1 MRSKFFLFLTLFS
14 LALNGFAL
22 AEEVEDVELLLQ
34 ELEQA
39 IAMDDQEI
47 TLEKVEIFIKED
59 KRAESSLYDQVLVV
73 NSEPSVQEVVSEKT
87 SVAAQP
93 VDATPAIQ
101 SEQLPNLSM
110 NPAVAQTVV
119 SSENAEEKK
128 TEDKIAENTFVEK
141 KNEQVGQQEN
151 TKPLEEKSPQ
161 ALRDKSVLLK
171 QRQMQRRA
179 MKKAQ
184 NVQAPAAQVNVVQPP
199 KASAAAPATPV
210 RNVEPQGK
218 ESVVQ
223 APALDAKKEAIPK
236 LKPHFAGSKAPSS
249 GSSHKSSHKIPM
261 RIRRESKAIPQAALP
276 KKEEVAP
283 AMVVASETKKFA
295 AVSKKEPVAV
305 QYHPASFGNR
315 LTADNTPGIMAPS
328 KKSDDE
334 SQIQKYPR
342 TGFKGKNS
350 SVYFTGEWLFWKTRQ
365 GGMEYAVARSSNT
378 PGVFTDAVTQKVE
391 FDWESGFRAGL
402 GIHLPHDGW
411 DLFVDYTRFCVDH
424 IAQAGGSLFP
434 LLAFQGQFPAADV
447 SHAEAQWKISF
458 QTLDLEIGRA
468 YFLSKTLS
476 LRPHIGL
483 KGAWIDQDAH
493 VHYSGGAI
501 SSGQVYRL
509 KFDNDFKGGG
519 VRAGIDS
526 NWLFGGGFSLF
537 GNLSTAL
544 LAGFFDLEHTQVQI
558 ADTKV
563 IDLDSDLHQ
572 ISPML
577 QLILGAAF
585 DRNFQNGRYH
595 FGLSAGFESQ
605 YWWQQNQL
613 EHFTDDTQPIFV
625 RQNEPLSFYGL
636 TLQAR
641 FDF

>member
-1 MRSKFFLFLTLFS
+1 MKKWFFSLAVLS

-34 ELEQA
+34 ELENA
-39 IAMDDQEI
+39 LAMDEKEI
-47 TLEKVEIFIKED
+47 TLEKVEVSIQED
-59 KRAESSLYDQVLVV
+59 KTAEGIPSDQVLVV
-73 NSEPSVQEVVSEKT
+73 NGEPSVQEVEE
-87 SVAAQP
+87 VAAQP
-93 VDATPAIQ
+93 ADATVAIQ
-101 SEQLPNLSM
+101 SEPLPV
-110 NPAVAQTVV
+110 NPDI
-119 SSENAEEKK
+119 SCAEEKK
-128 TEDKIAENTFVEK
+128 TEDKIAENTSAEK
-141 KNEQVGQQEN
+141 KNEQVAEQEN
-151 TKPLEEKSPQ
+151 TKTLEEKSSQ

-171 QRQMQRRA
+171 QRQMQRKA

-184 NVQAPAAQVNVVQPP
+184 PVQPP
-199 KASAAAPATPV
+199 AIQVKEAPQAKVSAAPV
-210 RNVEPQGK
+210 HSVDSQSKENVA
-218 ESVVQ
+218 Q
-223 APALDAKKEAIPK
+223 APDAVPSR
-236 LKPHFAGSKAPSS
+236 LKPHFAGSKAPPA
-249 GSSHKSSHKIPM
+249 GPSHKRSHKIPL
-261 RIRRESKAIPQAALP
+261 RIRHEAKSIPQAGLP
-276 KKEEVAP
+276 KKEAP
-283 AMVVASETKKFA
+283 VVAAASEAKNKPNPIKVVEPA
-295 AVSKKEPVAV
+295 AASKKEQVSV
-305 QYHPASFGNR
+305 QYHPPSFEKR
-315 LTADNTPGIMAPS
+315 LTASNEPGIMATA
-328 KKSDDE
+328 KDSDDE
-334 SQIQKYPR
+334 SQKYPR
-342 TGFKGKNS
+342 TGFKGKKS
-350 SVYFTGEWLFWKTRQ
+350 SVYATGEWLFWKTRQ

-378 PGVFTDAVTQKVE
+378 PGVFTDAVTQKIE

-402 GIHLPHDGW
+402 GVHLPQDGW
-411 DLFVDYTRFCVDH
+411 DLFVDYTRFCADH
-424 IAQAGGSLFP
+424 TAQAGGSLFP

-447 SHAEAQWKISF
+447 SHAEAHWKISF

-501 SSGQVYRL
+501 AAGQVYHL

-519 VRAGIDS
+519 VRLGVDS

-544 LAGFFDLEHTQVQI
+544 LAGFFDLEQTQVQI

-572 ISPML
+572 VSPML
-577 QLILGAAF
+577 QLILGAAW
-585 DRNFQNGRYH
+585 DKNFQKGRYH

-613 EHFTDDTQPIFV
+613 EHFTADTQPIFV
-625 RQNEPLSFYGL
+625 RQNDPLSFYGL